1 MAGISH
7 QNLNWLLQAYCQ
19 GLLLHIKEG
28 GHWVQ
33 LVFKQFYTWV
43 QNGKKTQFNK
53 GFLFLIGGAR
63 EVQEWGMIR
72 DRWEQ
77 QQFWDGWGS
86 ELTLIWGLALTNVT
100 YLHAG
105 VQGAFRWMNR
115 WQKMDLPCC
124 FVEKVGAS
132 AEETERLSAIAWFL

>member
-28 GHWVQ
+28 HWVQ

-53 GFLFLIGGAR
+53 RFILLIGGAC
-63 EVQEWGMIR
+63 EVQEWG
-72 DRWEQ
+72 D
-77 QQFWDGWGS
+77 D
-86 ELTLIWGLALTNVT
+86 
-100 YLHAG
+100 
-105 VQGAFRWMNR
+105 
-115 WQKMDLPCC
+115 
-124 FVEKVGAS
+124 
-132 AEETERLSAIAWFL
+132 